1 MPRPNLATQMTARI
15 LEYIRA
21 NGLQAEQH
29 LPSQTLADALRV
41 SRAPINAAL
50 QILEDMKVVRSE
62 PNRGFFLVKGAGELP
77 DLRDAEDTEPER
89 EDEWYFAI
97 AEDRLAGKLPDKV
110 SENELMR
117 RYGLSRTRLLKILT
131 KIADEGW
138 IERLPGNGWAFG
150 PLLTSRES
158 YQQGYQLRVALE
170 PQALLLPSFEIDRA
184 AFAAAREQQQW
195 LLDGAYKRA
204 SRSEVFAA
212 NAEFHE
218 MLVGCAR
225 NPFFL
230 DALRRVNR
238 VRRLLAYRSMIDR
251 QRYYGQARD
260 HLRILDLLVHE
271 RNEEASAMMV
281 RHLRSVVKNLK
292 KIKPLLKT

>member
-1 MPRPNLATQMTARI
+1 MPRPNLATQMTSRI
-15 LEYIRA
+15 LDYIRT
-21 NGLQAEQH
+21 NDLQADQH

-50 QILEDMKVVRSE
+50 QILQDMKVVRSE
-62 PNRGFFLVKGAGELP
+62 PNRGFFLIKSARDLP
-77 DLRDAEDTEPER
+77 DVDDGEPES

-97 AEDRLAGKLPDKV
+97 AEDRLAGKLADRV
-110 SENELMR
+110 SESELIR
-117 RYGLSRTRLLKILT
+117 RYGLSRTRLLKILS

-138 IERLPGNGWAFG
+138 IERLPGNGWTFG

-170 PQALLLPSFEIDRA
+170 PQALLLPSFEINRA

-204 SRSEVFAA
+204 SRSEIFAA

-218 MLVGCAR
+218 MLVGCAH

-230 DALRRVNR
+230 DALKRVNR
-238 VRRLLAYRSMIDR
+238 LRRLVEYHITVDRSRLPIQCREHINILTLLEKGLR
-251 QRYYGQARD
+251 Q
-260 HLRILDLLVHE
+260 
-271 RNEEASAMMV
+271 EASDF
-281 RHLRSVVKNLK
+281 LRVHIEGAGLI
-292 KIKPLLKT
+292 KIPKV

>member
-1 MPRPNLATQMTARI
+1 MPRPKLATQMTSRI
-15 LEYIRA
+15 LDYIRS
-21 NGLQAEQH
+21 NDLKAEQH

-62 PNRGFFLVKGAGELP
+62 PNRGFFLV
-77 DLRDAEDTEPER
+77 RDARDLPERGATESAEPEL

-97 AEDRLAGKLPDKV
+97 AKDRLEGKLPDRI

-150 PLLTSRES
+150 PMLTSREG

-170 PQALLLPSFEIDRA
+170 PHALLLPSFTIDRA

-204 SRSEVFAA
+204 SRAEIFAA

-230 DALRRVNR
+230 DAVKRVNR
-238 VRRLLAYRSMIDR
+238 LRRLVEYRITVDR
-251 QRYYGQARD
+251 GRLPVQCREHINILTLLETG
-260 HLRILDLLVHE
+260 LRQ
-271 RNEEASAMMV
+271 EASDF
-281 RHLRSVVKNLK
+281 LRVHITGAGLI
-292 KIKPLLKT
+292 KIPRV

>member
-15 LEYIRA
+15 LDYIRS
-21 NGLQAEQH
+21 NDLQADEH

-50 QILEDMKVVRSE
+50 QILEGFKIVRSE
-62 PNRGFFLVKGAGELP
+62 PNRGFFLVKGAADLP
-77 DLRDAEDTEPER
+77 DLPDVDDSEVER

-97 AEDRLAGKLPDKV
+97 AEDRLAGKLADRV
-110 SENELMR
+110 SESELMR
-117 RYGLSRTRLLKILT
+117 RYGLSRTRLLRILT

-150 PLLTSRES
+150 ALLTSRDS
-158 YQQGYQLRVALE
+158 YQQGYQLRAALE

-184 AFAAAREQQQW
+184 AFDAARERQQW

-218 MLVGCAR
+218 MLMTCSR
-225 NPFFL
+225 NAFFL
-230 DALRRVNR
+230 DAVKRVNR
-238 VRRLLAYRSMIDR
+238 LRRLVEYRITVDR
-251 QRYYGQARD
+251 SRLPIQCSE
-260 HLRILDLLVHE
+260 HLNILTLLEKGMRQEAADFLRVHISG
-271 RNEEASAMMV
+271 AG
-281 RHLRSVVKNLK
+281 LI
-292 KIKPLLKT
+292 KIPRV

>member
-1 MPRPNLATQMTARI
+1 MPRPNLATQMTLRI
-15 LEYIRA
+15 LDYIRT
-21 NGLQAEQH
+21 NELQADQH

-50 QILEDMKVVRSE
+50 QILEDMKIVRSE
-62 PNRGFFLVKGAGELP
+62 PNRGFFLVTGAHDLP
-77 DLRDAEDTEPER
+77 KLSDAESGEPER

-97 AEDRLAGKLPDKV
+97 AEDRLEGKLPDRI
-110 SENELMR
+110 SENELIR
-117 RYGLSRTRLLKILT
+117 RYGLPRSRLLKILT

-138 IERLPGNGWAFG
+138 IERLPGNGWAFC

-170 PQALLLPSFEIDRA
+170 PQALLLPSFEIDPT

-195 LLDGAYKRA
+195 LLDGAYKHA
-204 SRSEVFAA
+204 SRSEIFAA

-218 MLVGCAR
+218 MLVGCAH

-230 DALRRVNR
+230 DAVKRVNR
-238 VRRLLAYRSMIDR
+238 LRRLVEYRITVDR
-251 QRYYGQARD
+251 SRLPIQCRE
-260 HLRILDLLVHE
+260 HINILTLLEKDLQQ
-271 RNEEASAMMV
+271 EASDF
-281 RHLRSVVKNLK
+281 LRVHIEGAGLI
-292 KIKPLLKT
+292 KIPRV

>member
-15 LEYIRA
+15 LDYIRA

-62 PNRGFFLVKGAGELP
+62 PNRGFFLVRSAAELP
-77 DLRDAEDTEPER
+77 DLPDAEDAEPER

-97 AEDRLAGKLPDKV
+97 AEDRLAGKLPDRI
-110 SENELMR
+110 SENELIR

-150 PLLTSRES
+150 ALLTSRES

-195 LLDGAYKRA
+195 LLDGGYKRA
-204 SRSEVFAA
+204 SRSEIFAA

-218 MLVGCAR
+218 MLVGCAH

-230 DALRRVNR
+230 DAVKRVNR
-238 VRRLLAYRSMIDR
+238 LRRLVEYRITVDR
-251 QRYYGQARD
+251 SRLPIQCREHINILTLLEKG
-260 HLRILDLLVHE
+260 LRQ
-271 RNEEASAMMV
+271 EASDF
-281 RHLRSVVKNLK
+281 LRVHIEGAGL
-292 KIKPLLKT
+292 IKVPKV

>member
-15 LEYIRA
+15 LDYIRA
-21 NGLQAEQH
+21 NDLKAEQH
-29 LPSQTLADALRV
+29 LPSQTLADALKV

-50 QILEDMKVVRSE
+50 QLLEDMKVVRSE
-62 PNRGFFLVKGAGELP
+62 PNRGFFLIKGARDLP
-77 DLRDAEDTEPER
+77 VPRDVDGGDAER

-97 AEDRLAGKLPDKV
+97 AEDRLAGKLPDRV
-110 SENELMR
+110 SENELIR
-117 RYGLSRTRLLKILT
+117 RYGMSRTRLVKILA

-158 YQQGYQLRVALE
+158 YQQGYELRVALE
-170 PQALLLPSFEIDRA
+170 PQALLLPSFQIDRA

-204 SRSEVFAA
+204 SRSEIFAA
-212 NAEFHE
+212 NAGFHE
-218 MLVGCAR
+218 MLVGCAQ

-238 VRRLLAYRSMIDR
+238 LRRLVEYRITVDR
-251 QRYYGQARD
+251 SRLPIQCREHINILTLLEKG
-260 HLRILDLLVHE
+260 LRQ
-271 RNEEASAMMV
+271 EASDF
-281 RHLRSVVKNLK
+281 LRVHIEGAGLI
-292 KIKPLLKT
+292 KIPKV